1 MHLPPTA
8 AKRLLVAD
16 DDREVRLGVVELFDP
31 LGFEVLQVESGT
43 EALEVARR
51 IRLHVAV
58 LDVHM
63 PGGCTGVEAI
73 PQLRQINQGL
83 ACIVYSGRW
92 SEDMESDAL
101 SCGAFACLKKPVDPF
116 TLRRTVYQALGLS
129 FEDKP
134 LNN

>member
-1 MHLPPTA
+1 MHLPPNA

-31 LGFEVLQVESGT
+31 LGFQVLEVGSGT

-51 IRLHVAV
+51 IRIHVAV

-73 PQLRQINQGL
+73 PQLRRISRDL

-92 SEDMESDAL
+92 SEDMEQDAL
-101 SCGAFACLKKPVDPF
+101 SIGAFACLKKPVDPF
-116 TLRRTVYQALGLS
+116 TLRRTVYRALGLPYD
-129 FEDKP
+129 EKP
-134 LNN
+134 QNN